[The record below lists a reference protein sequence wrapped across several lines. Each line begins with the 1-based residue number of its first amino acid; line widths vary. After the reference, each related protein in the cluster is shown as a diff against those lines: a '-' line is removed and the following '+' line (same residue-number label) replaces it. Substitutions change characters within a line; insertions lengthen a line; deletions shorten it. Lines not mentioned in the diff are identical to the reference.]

1 MNALTASSTPALEA
15 CSRGA
20 GFEDS
25 PRLEVKRHARAAVTL
40 QADLVAAFI
49 GPLETP

>member
-15 CSRGA
+15 CSRG
-20 GFEDS
+20 GLEDS

-49 GPLETP
+49 ELLETP